1 MKLKDQVEWCLK
13 NIPDTRDSDI
23 KLTLNIWHRFYPNS
37 LKQIDGVYYV
47 KAKDLYDLPRE
58 DNVKRIRA
66 KFNESGEY
74 LTDKPQI
81 RKQRKQK
88 EIEWLYDLG
97 YIKWK
102 NYNISIKRAIQPLC
116 GLPIRIGFIVR
127 ATIAVRFG
135 ELHRT

>member
-23 KLTLNIWHRFYPNS
+23 KLTLNIWHKFYPNS
-37 LKQIDGVYYV
+37 WKIIDGVYYV
-47 KAKDLYDLPRE
+47 KAQDLYELPRE

-66 KFNESGEY
+66 KFNENGEY
-74 LTDKPQI
+74 LTNKPQI

-97 YIKWK
+97 YIK
-102 NYNISIKRAIQPLC
+102 
-116 GLPIRIGFIVR
+116 
-127 ATIAVRFG
+127 
-135 ELHRT
+135 